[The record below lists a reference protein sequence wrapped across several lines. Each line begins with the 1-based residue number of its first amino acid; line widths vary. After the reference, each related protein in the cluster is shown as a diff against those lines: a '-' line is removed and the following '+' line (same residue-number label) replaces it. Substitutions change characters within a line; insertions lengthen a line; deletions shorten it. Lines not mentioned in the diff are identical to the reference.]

1 MQCHLFPT
9 VEQIQFLSVDNQDGL
24 ELTSQYHSDK
34 PCISVDHHSI
44 TGDIL
49 IGSAKGIRKLDRA
62 TGMISD
68 LSTIYPYAK
77 IIEYKGAVFIASI
90 SNVDQKLSVF
100 KYSLQTTSSKIVFSF
115 PANYTPNTSIQIG
128 VSDPYIVCWDSYHET
143 LRIFE
148 MTTNR
153 LMTHPLPKC
162 KQLGSLLITP
172 NGLLYATIKLN
183 G

>member
-1 MQCHLFPT
+1 M
-9 VEQIQFLSVDNQDGL
+9 
-24 ELTSQYHSDK
+24 SQYHSDK

-68 LSTIYPYAK
+68 LSAIYPYAK

-115 PANYTPNTSIQIG
+115 PANYTPNTTIQIG